1 MQKVYGYSSES
12 DDEDPT
18 NGRANDPPNDDNGT
32 ASVSPNGIA
41 NDPPNDPANGPASV
55 SPNGTANDP
64 PNGTAATD
72 HPDPI
77 GVTADGM
84 DAAAPNI
91 RPSVSKMFKCVC
103 LNSRL
108 RTL

>member
-1 MQKVYGYSSES
+1 MSCFVVFLNNCQSILPLQKVYGYSSES

-32 ASVSPNGIA
+32 ASVSPNG
-41 NDPPNDPANGPASV
+41 
-55 SPNGTANDP
+55 
-64 PNGTAATD
+64 TAATD

-91 RPSVSKMFKCVC
+91 RPSVSKMCKCVC